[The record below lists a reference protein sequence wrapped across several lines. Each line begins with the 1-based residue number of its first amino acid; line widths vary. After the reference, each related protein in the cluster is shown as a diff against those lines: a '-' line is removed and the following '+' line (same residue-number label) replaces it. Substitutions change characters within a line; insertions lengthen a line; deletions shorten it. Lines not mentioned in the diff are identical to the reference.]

1 MDSTDVLIPTLDT
14 VTLVTLSVAK
24 SHKMTTYP
32 PPAPR
37 QESLG
42 ECLAISRMS
51 VINAVQSVVAALS
64 LIKNFI
70 KVANCTTSNF

>member
-42 ECLAISRMS
+42 E
-51 VINAVQSVVAALS
+51 
-64 LIKNFI
+64 
-70 KVANCTTSNF
+70 